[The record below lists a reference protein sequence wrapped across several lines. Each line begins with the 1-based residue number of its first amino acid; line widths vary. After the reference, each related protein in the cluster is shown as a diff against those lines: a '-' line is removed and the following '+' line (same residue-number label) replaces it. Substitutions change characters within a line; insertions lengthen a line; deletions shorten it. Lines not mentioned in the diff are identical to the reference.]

1 MLANLPVFSF
11 LKTLFLEKR
20 KRLIIALLFITL
32 FFLGRYIFQQAGDG
46 TNKDSFL
53 KTSTG
58 LYQVVAEV
66 PLGQVEVYNYQRMGF
81 TKGFVC
87 FSPDGAALA
96 VGTENSELLV
106 LESEMGKLKWRKRS
120 GNGKISALAF
130 SRDGRR
136 LYVGENGPQAD
147 LICLDAQTGEELWRR
162 GSAKELGSGLNDKT
176 YPGIVC
182 IREYLGYIERPRRF
196 PHRFHRRV
204 AHHFL
209 PNEPTLLLLLKFP
222 LVPRN

>member
-1 MLANLPVFSF
+1 MNDRWREQAKAVA
-11 LKTLFLEKR
+11 
-20 KRLIIALLFITL
+20 IIALLFITL

-66 PLGQVEVYNYQRMGF
+66 PLGPVEVYNYQRMGF

-106 LESEMGKLKWRKRS
+106 LESEKGKLSGASAAATERS
-120 GNGKISALAF
+120 A
-130 SRDGRR
+130 
-136 LYVGENGPQAD
+136 P
-147 LICLDAQTGEELWRR
+147 
-162 GSAKELGSGLNDKT
+162 
-176 YPGIVC
+176 
-182 IREYLGYIERPRRF
+182 
-196 PHRFHRRV
+196 
-204 AHHFL
+204 
-209 PNEPTLLLLLKFP
+209 LLLAGMGDAYMSEKTVLKQI
-222 LVPRN
+222 